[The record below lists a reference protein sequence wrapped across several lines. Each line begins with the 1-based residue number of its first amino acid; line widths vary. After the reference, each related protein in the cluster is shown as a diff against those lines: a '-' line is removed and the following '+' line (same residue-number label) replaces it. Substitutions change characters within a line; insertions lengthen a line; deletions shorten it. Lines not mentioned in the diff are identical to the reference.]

1 MLQQE
6 LAPDLRRLDPRRH
19 RRLAKINLCGG
30 KRTFHLDLNL
40 FTLKNF
46 NLNWQKLTFA
56 EGKRLSLGLE
66 PVYPKENLSLGLE
79 PVYPKK
85 KLSLELEPVYPKKT
99 FTWT

>member
-56 EGKRLSLGLE
+56 EGKRLSITLA
-66 PVYPKENLSLGLE
+66 PVYTNQTISLGVE
-79 PVYPKK
+79 KSYPEKK
-85 KLSLELEPVYPKKT
+85 IT
-99 FTWT
+99 RQR